1 VDTAGWFY
9 IVFGTLFI
17 AFGAAAL
24 FMATVGLYGVL
35 AFSVNRRMR
44 ELGIRMALGANAR
57 DVIRLVVKQ
66 GGIQLAVGLALGIV
80 MAYGLT
86 RIIALL
92 MFEVTPQD
100 PPVFT
105 IVVIVI
111 AVAGLLASLVPARRA
126 TGVNPI
132 VALRYE

>member
-1 VDTAGWFY
+1 
-9 IVFGTLFI
+9 
-17 AFGAAAL
+17 
-24 FMATVGLYGVL
+24 
-35 AFSVNRRMR
+35 MR